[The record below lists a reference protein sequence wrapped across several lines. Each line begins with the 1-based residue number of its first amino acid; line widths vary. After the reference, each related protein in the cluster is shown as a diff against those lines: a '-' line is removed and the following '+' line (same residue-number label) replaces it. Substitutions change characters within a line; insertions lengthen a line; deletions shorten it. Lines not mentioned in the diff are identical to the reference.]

1 MIDTISL
8 YHAGRNGEDFNI
20 NFKEFNSSVSK
31 KGQINNYSNN
41 FILKDKDRRNI
52 YIKYDLNRNYTL
64 VTFSAPKLIYGNSL
78 ENIKLNDKDELLNI
92 LTGRLTGILDA
103 DFQNW
108 QVSRLDVTKNIQVKN
123 DVSGYITALK
133 NAYDVSQV
141 RYKYSNIKDESLT
154 ISNNSRRFVIYD
166 KVKQELSVKEISR
179 SQAKQYGNILR
190 LEVQHKKS
198 RAIKTSFKKT
208 YFFEDLFTE
217 KSFND
222 FSKFQLQFFDK
233 FYCNSGQYQLFLQ
246 DVALAELIFSEYS
259 KRDLM
264 RNYFTK
270 KYITENEIDMSAVQ
284 DVMRPFYKSRQGLN
298 KALKQIDQLAKL
310 GTDTVQDVLQEIR
323 YKLAA

>member
-31 KGQINNYSNN
+31 KGQINNYTNN
-41 FILKDKDRRNI
+41 FILKEKDKRNI
-52 YIKYDLNRNYTL
+52 FVKYDLNRNYTI

-78 ENIKLNDKDELLNI
+78 HNIKVKDKDDLLNV

-108 QVSRLDVTKNIQVKN
+108 KVSRLDVTKNIEVN
-123 DVSGYITALK
+123 NNVSGYITALK
-133 NAYDVSQV
+133 NAYDVSQA

-154 ISNNSRRFVIYD
+154 INNNSRRFIIYD
-166 KVKQELSVKEISR
+166 KVKEEIANGEISR
-179 SQAKQYGNILR
+179 SQAKHYGNILR
-190 LEVQHKKS
+190 LEVQHKKA
-198 RAIKTSFKKT
+198 RAITTSFKRK

-217 KSFND
+217 KSFQD

-233 FYCNSGQYQLFLQ
+233 FYCNSGQYRLFIQ
-246 DVALAELIFSEYS
+246 DVALAELIFMGYS

-264 RNYFTK
+264 KNFFIK
-270 KYITENEIDMSAVQ
+270 KYINENDIDLSAVQ
-284 DVMRPFYKSRQGLN
+284 DVMRPLYKTKQGLS

-310 GTDTVQDVLQEIR
+310 GTSTVEDVLQEIR
-323 YKLAA
+323 LKLVA

>member
-31 KGQINNYSNN
+31 KGQINNYTNN
-41 FILKDKDRRNI
+41 FIHKDKDKRNI
-52 YIKYDLNRNYTL
+52 FVKYDLNRNYTL

-78 ENIKLNDKDELLNI
+78 ETFKLNDKDELLNI

-133 NAYDVSQV
+133 NVYDITQGRFNYTNV
-141 RYKYSNIKDESLT
+141 KDESIT

-166 KVKQELSVKEISR
+166 KKKQELAKKEISR
-179 SQAKQYGNILR
+179 SQAKSYGNILR
-190 LEVQHKKS
+190 LEVQHKKA
-198 RAIKTSFKKT
+198 RPIKTSFNRK
-208 YFFEDLFTE
+208 YFFEDLFTD
-217 KSFND
+217 KSFED
-222 FSKFQLQFFDK
+222 FNKFLLQFFDK

-246 DVALAELIFSEYS
+246 DVALAELIFSKYS

-270 KYITENEIDMSAVQ
+270 KYISENEIDMSTVQ

-323 YKLAA
+323 YKLVA